1 MKTNKP
7 ETGSSKRNRNTPQ
20 FKEQALER
28 AKRDGVPQAAKD
40 LGIVSSM
47 LYGWQS
53 KSRQTGQS
61 FEDQKLQFAEFARLK
76 RDNARL
82 EEEVAF
88 LKRRRR
94 TLRNNPGK
102 G

>member
-7 ETGSSKRNRNTPQ
+7 ETESTKRNRYTLQ
-20 FKEQALER
+20 FKEQAIDR

-40 LGIVSSM
+40 LGITQSM

-61 FEDQKLQFAEFARLK
+61 VEDQKLQQAELARLK

-88 LKRRRR
+88 LKKAAAYFAKQPR
-94 TLRNNPGK
+94 
-102 G
+102 